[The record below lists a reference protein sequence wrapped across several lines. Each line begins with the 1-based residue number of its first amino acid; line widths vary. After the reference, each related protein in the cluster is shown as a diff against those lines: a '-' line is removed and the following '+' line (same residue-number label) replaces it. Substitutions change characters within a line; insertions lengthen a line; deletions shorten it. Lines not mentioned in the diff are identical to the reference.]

1 MSEKVNNTVNTWRQR
16 MYVIIFESDTKVG
29 RLFDIVLIGCILAS
43 VIVIMLDSVEP
54 VHARFGELFWRVE
67 WGFTILFTIEYVL
80 RLICIGRPMKYALS
94 FFGIVDLLAVL
105 PTYISLLVVGN
116 HYLVVIRILR
126 VLRVFRVLRI
136 VQYVGEANVLLRAMR
151 ASRRKIEVFLFCVI
165 TLVVI
170 LGSLMYIVEGH
181 VPDSRFSSIPRSI
194 YWAIVTL
201 STVGYGDL
209 SPVTPWGQA
218 LASVVM
224 IIGYS
229 IIAVPTGIV
238 TAELSRTSRQEPAL
252 ACPDCGRQGHDK
264 DADHCKFC
272 GGELDGDIIN

>member
-1 MSEKVNNTVNTWRQR
+1 MSEKVNNMVNTWRQR

-67 WGFTILFTIEYVL
+67 WGFTILFTIEHVL

-94 FFGIVDLLAVL
+94 IFGIVDLLAVL

-136 VQYVGEANVLLRAMR
+136 VQYVGEANVLLRAM
-151 ASRRKIEVFLFCVI
+151 
-165 TLVVI
+165 
-170 LGSLMYIVEGH
+170 
-181 VPDSRFSSIPRSI
+181 
-194 YWAIVTL
+194 
-201 STVGYGDL
+201 
-209 SPVTPWGQA
+209 
-218 LASVVM
+218 
-224 IIGYS
+224 
-229 IIAVPTGIV
+229 
-238 TAELSRTSRQEPAL
+238 
-252 ACPDCGRQGHDK
+252 
-264 DADHCKFC
+264 
-272 GGELDGDIIN
+272 

>member
-1 MSEKVNNTVNTWRQR
+1 MSEKVNNMVNTWRQR
-16 MYVIIFESDTKVG
+16 MYTIIFESDTKAG
-29 RLFDIVLIGCILAS
+29 RLFDIVLIGCIIAS
-43 VIVIMLDSVEP
+43 VIVIMLDSVESM
-54 VHARFGELFWRVE
+54 HARFGDLFFRVE
-67 WGFTILFTIEYVL
+67 WVFTILFTIEYVL
-80 RLICIGRPMKYALS
+80 RLICIGRPLRYAFS
-94 FFGIVDLLAVL
+94 FFGMVDLLAVL
-105 PTYISLLVVGN
+105 PTYISLLVPGS
-116 HYLVVIRILR
+116 HYLAVIRILR

-136 VQYVGEANVLLRAMR
+136 VQYVGEANVLLRAMH

-170 LGSLMYIVEGH
+170 LGSLLYIVEGH
-181 VPDSRFSSIPRSI
+181 VPDSKFTSMPRCI

-209 SPVTPWGQA
+209 SPETPLGQV

-238 TAELSRTSRQEPAL
+238 TAELSRTSHQEPEQV
-252 ACPDCGRQGHDK
+252 CPDCSRQGHDK
-264 DADHCKFC
+264 DASHCKFC